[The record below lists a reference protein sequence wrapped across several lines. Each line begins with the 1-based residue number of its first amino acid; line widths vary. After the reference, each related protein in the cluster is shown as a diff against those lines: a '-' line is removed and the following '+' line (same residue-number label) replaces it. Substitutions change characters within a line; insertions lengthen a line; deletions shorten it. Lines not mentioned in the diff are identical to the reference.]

1 MAPVCE
7 YRNTTN
13 EHKEQIKLAA
23 KTTFF
28 LTTNAPAKLKVTPVA
43 ATPSNL
49 IIIKS
54 AAIEA
59 FPVSF
64 HAITENK
71 KTSNHRATLVRKPAR
86 NNIVKVLDFQILNK
100 TGIFIE
106 KNGDQPLK
114 SKSSLSVFEPKL
126 SSYFTGIVE
135 LITFPRLITNSLA
148 GLSLIASIGSLHCK
162 TTKSPFDP
170 LFIP

>member
-28 LTTNAPAKLKVTPVA
+28 LTTNAPAKLKVNPVA

-49 IIIKS
+49 IIINI

-59 FPVSF
+59 FPVRF

-106 KNGDQPLK
+106 KNDR
-114 SKSSLSVFEPKL
+114 SAFEKQI
-126 SSYFTGIVE
+126 FT
-135 LITFPRLITNSLA
+135 F
-148 GLSLIASIGSLHCK
+148 SI
-162 TTKSPFDP
+162 
-170 LFIP
+170 